1 MAVSVSLRGDCMR
14 GYKHVVVFDCANSP
28 IVFQMFTQHKFVI
41 GFCID
46 TKGQVQATSKVK
58 CQLMTFMATI
68 IS

>member
-1 MAVSVSLRGDCMR
+1 MAVSVSLRGD
-14 GYKHVVVFDCANSP
+14 YVVVIIVFDCANSP